1 MGNKTMKQ
9 YEVLVYEKFDNCD
22 IFNLRNSFYMVARG
36 VDDLKDKIVHLSK
49 TLQLDETKIVL
60 KATDL
65 YLVKSGESDY
75 QGH

>member
-1 MGNKTMKQ
+1 MGNETMKQ

-22 IFNLRNSFYMVARG
+22 ILNLRNSFYMVARG

>member
-1 MGNKTMKQ
+1 MGNKTIKQ
-9 YEVLVYEKFDNCD
+9 YEVLVYVKFDNCD
-22 IFNLRNSFYMVARG
+22 ILNLRNSFYMVARG

-65 YLVKSGESDY
+65 YLVESGESDY